1 MTIKKTEDK
10 KRCVDPK
17 FEYLIRMFSQRTGR
31 KDYENFVVNTIW
43 AKLLERGCEIQPIT
57 QQIVFGTSGKPLL
70 HGSLFSG
77 CKTCNRMRR
86 SSP

>member
-31 KDYENFVVNTIW
+31 KDAEKFCRQYDLDQT
-43 AKLLERGCEIQPIT
+43 A
-57 QQIVFGTSGKPLL
+57 
-70 HGSLFSG
+70 
-77 CKTCNRMRR
+77 
-86 SSP
+86 

>member
-10 KRCVDPK
+10 KRWVDPK

-57 QQIVFGTSGKPLL
+57 
-70 HGSLFSG
+70 
-77 CKTCNRMRR
+77 
-86 SSP
+86 